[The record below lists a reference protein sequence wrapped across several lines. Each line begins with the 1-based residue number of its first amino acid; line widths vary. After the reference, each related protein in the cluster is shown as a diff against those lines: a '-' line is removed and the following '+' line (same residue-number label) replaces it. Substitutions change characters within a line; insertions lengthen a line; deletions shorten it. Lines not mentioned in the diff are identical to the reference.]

1 MVKMYGIPNCDSV
14 KKATKWLQQN
24 KIAFEFHDYKKQGI
38 SAEKLKDWC
47 KKTGWE
53 TIFNKRS
60 STWKEI
66 MKAYEGI
73 VNNLA
78 EAIQIMQQ
86 HTSIIKRPIIEI
98 KEEIIVGFDEALYKE
113 KFKK

>member
-1 MVKMYGIPNCDSV
+1 
-14 KKATKWLQQN
+14 
-24 KIAFEFHDYKKQGI
+24 
-38 SAEKLKDWC
+38 
-47 KKTGWE
+47 
-53 TIFNKRS
+53 
-60 STWKEI
+60 

-98 KEEIIVGFDEALYKE
+98 KEEIVVGFDEALYKE